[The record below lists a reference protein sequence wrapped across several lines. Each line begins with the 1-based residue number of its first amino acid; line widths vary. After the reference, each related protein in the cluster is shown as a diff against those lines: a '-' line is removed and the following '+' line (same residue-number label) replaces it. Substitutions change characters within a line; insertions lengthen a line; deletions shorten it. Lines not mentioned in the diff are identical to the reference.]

1 MVLGVQAAAAEYPF
15 TATDDGGTPV
25 TLPAKPVH
33 IVSLTLFTDEVLLEL
48 VEPSRLAAVTSFSV
62 DPAIS
67 NVAARAARVPN
78 KLTMNVE
85 VLVALKPDLVLAANW
100 TEADRVKQLREAGVP
115 VYLIGTGTT
124 VDGIQAKIARLGR
137 LVGEP
142 AKAAKLVDAMNAR
155 LAAVAER
162 VAAVPA
168 DRRLSVVD
176 YTVWGAAQGTGS
188 SWDEIVRR
196 AGLVNGVGNIAADRW
211 GQVPLS
217 KERLLEIDPD
227 ILILPGWTY
236 DDPRGSEA
244 FFAKTVADPVLRAL
258 KAVRGGRAYR
268 MPENLK
274 TTTSQ
279 YIVDAV
285 EWLARTAYPDLFR

>member
-1 MVLGVQAAAAEYPF
+1 
-15 TATDDGGTPV
+15 
-25 TLPAKPVH
+25 
-33 IVSLTLFTDEVLLEL
+33 
-48 VEPSRLAAVTSFSV
+48 
-62 DPAIS
+62 
-67 NVAARAARVPN
+67 
-78 KLTMNVE
+78 
-85 VLVALKPDLVLAANW
+85 
-100 TEADRVKQLREAGVP
+100 
-115 VYLIGTGTT
+115 
-124 VDGIQAKIARLGR
+124 
-137 LVGEP
+137 
-142 AKAAKLVDAMNAR
+142 MNAR